1 METADVIVIGS
12 GQGGIPFATD
22 CALSGQ
28 KVVLFERDALGGSCV
43 NYGCTPSK
51 AFLAAA
57 HGAGRARQAAKLG
70 VHAQIEVDF
79 PTVMERVR
87 GIRNQFNQGV
97 KRRLESAG
105 VRVICAEAAFTGER
119 TVTGGGVTV
128 QAPIILINTGTSST
142 LPDFPGLAGTPYL
155 TNRNF
160 FDMQQIPPRLLV
172 VGGGYIALE
181 LGQGMARLGSKTDLI
196 VRSDR
201 LLAQEESDVSA
212 VLLEAFQ
219 QDGIELHFNI
229 TVQQVAYDDGVFTL
243 TLNNGETLDS
253 EALLIA
259 IGRKPNTQ
267 ALNCELAGIELDSQG
282 FVKIDDQ
289 FQTTCA
295 GVYAIG
301 DVAKQPAFTHVAWED
316 YRRLKAI
323 LCGEHRTRHDRV
335 LGYAV
340 YTEPQVGRVGITL
353 EQAHQQG
360 ISAREV
366 TLPMAHIAR
375 GIEWGHDLGFYRMVI
390 DTQTNLIL
398 GATLVGYETA
408 ELVHVF
414 LSLME
419 AGATWQVLEQSV
431 HIHPTYGEALPS
443 LARLLV
449 GDISSL
455 KLCRSLH
462 HPANVQRPTKD

>member
-1 METADVIVIGS
+1 METADVVVIGS
-12 GQGGIPFATD
+12 GQGGIPLAVDFAKAD
-22 CALSGQ
+22 K

-57 HGAGRARQAAKLG
+57 HAAGRARQAAKLG
-70 VHAQIEVDF
+70 IHAQVEVDF
-79 PTVMERVR
+79 SAVMERVR
-87 GIRNQFNQGV
+87 GIRDQFNGGS
-97 KRRLESAG
+97 KRRLKSAG
-105 VRVICAEAAFTGER
+105 VEVVCAEATFTGER
-119 TVTGGGVTV
+119 TVSGGGMTV
-128 QAPIILINTGTSST
+128 QAPIIVINTGTSST
-142 LPDFPGLAGTPYL
+142 IPDIPGLAGTPYL

-160 FDMQQIPPRLLV
+160 FDLQQIPPRLLV

-181 LGQGMARLGSKTDLI
+181 LGQGMARLGSQTELI
-196 VRSDR
+196 VRGDR

-212 VLLEAFQ
+212 VLLDAFQ
-219 QDGIELHFNI
+219 QDGIGVHLNTMI
-229 TVQQVAYDDGVFTL
+229 QQVAYTNGVFTL
-243 TLNNGETLDS
+243 TLSNGEILDG

-259 IGRKPNTQ
+259 IGRTPNTG
-267 ALNCELAGIELDSQG
+267 ALNSAATGIELDAQG
-282 FVKIDDQ
+282 FIKIDDQ

-295 GVYAIG
+295 GIYAIG
-301 DVAKQPAFTHVAWED
+301 DVANQPAFTHVSWED

-323 LCGEHRTRHDRV
+323 LCGEQRTRSDRV

-340 YTEPQVGRVGITL
+340 YTEPQVGRVGMTL
-353 EQAHQQG
+353 EQAEKQG
-360 ISAREV
+360 IAAREV

-375 GIEWGHDLGFYRMVI
+375 GIEWGHDLGFYRLVI

-398 GATLVGYETA
+398 GATLVGYEVA

-443 LARLLV
+443 LARLLI
-449 GDISSL
+449 GEDM
-455 KLCRSLH
+455 
-462 HPANVQRPTKD
+462 PTCPNM